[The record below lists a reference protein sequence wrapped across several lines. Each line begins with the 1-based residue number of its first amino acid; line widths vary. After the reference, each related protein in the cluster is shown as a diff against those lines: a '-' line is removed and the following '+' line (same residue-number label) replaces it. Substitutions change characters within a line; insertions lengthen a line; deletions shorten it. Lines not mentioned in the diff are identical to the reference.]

1 MSWRQTQLDQSLCDQ
16 DRLILQLF
24 ENCSVKYI
32 GQDAEFAER
41 LTVDNDS
48 PNLILIINQPVWCS
62 ELVALCKTHLTD
74 LIQTFYIGINRYYI
88 KGNDTTVNINLSDN
102 KGQDIIDF
110 VSGQAQA
117 SGHVTTQSG
126 HYDQDL
132 GRHFNF
138 VQPLTW
144 VYGHKTTNQSN

>member
-1 MSWRQTQLDQSLCDQ
+1 MSWRRTQLDQSLCDQ

-24 ENCSVKYI
+24 ENRSVKYI
-32 GQDAEFAER
+32 GQDAEFAEH

-48 PNLILIINQPVWCS
+48 SNLVLIINHPVWCS
-62 ELVALCKTHLTD
+62 ELIALCKTYMSD
-74 LIQTFYIGINRYYI
+74 PIQTFYIGINRYCI
-88 KGNDTTVNINLSDN
+88 KGNDTTVDINLSDS

-110 VSGQAQA
+110 ISNQAQA
-117 SGHVTTQSG
+117 SGYVITQSG

-132 GRHFNF
+132 GRYFNF

-144 VYGHKTTNQSN
+144 VYGNKTTNQSN

>member
-1 MSWRQTQLDQSLCDQ
+1 MSWRRTQLDQSLCDQ

-24 ENCSVKYI
+24 ENRSVKYI
-32 GQDAEFAER
+32 GQDAEFAEH

-62 ELVALCKTHLTD
+62 ELVSLCKTHLTAP
-74 LIQTFYIGINRYYI
+74 IQTFYIGINRYCI
-88 KGNDTTVNINLSDN
+88 KGNDTKVNINLSDS
-102 KGQDIIDF
+102 KGKDLIDF
-110 VSGQAQA
+110 VSGQA
-117 SGHVTTQSG
+117 SGYVITQSG
-126 HYDQDL
+126 HHDLDL